1 MLRYHSQ
8 LGYRFDVKLTPIAKP
23 LHFID
28 RELIPCHRF

>member
-1 MLRYHSQ
+1 FLITVTSMLRYHSQ

-28 RELIPCHRF
+28 